1 MSRTIPHL
9 RMLLKLMRS
18 QRGTFAPGLV
28 FVVISMISA
37 LGYPYAIRLTIDE
50 GIGGGQPERI
60 TTLAFVMLGLLVAEG
75 VATLGRDYLFNLG
88 AERLCADLRHKTF
101 EHLLRQDISFFDRRT
116 TGELSARLWT
126 DIPNLQRVLG
136 DELSD
141 GLRFALWAIGGT
153 ALLFY
158 TSPLLSLLVFIA
170 VPAMVVAASALGNR
184 VRRFSAA
191 AQQASSETGAIAEEC
206 LAGIRTVRAF
216 SQEPAEV
223 ARHQGQLAKYVE
235 AVRRRILA
243 AAALTGLNF
252 MIAESA
258 ALIAL
263 WVGGLMIVDGRL
275 TSGALIS
282 FILYAFL
289 VARGYRNASTFWAD
303 GLRGLGATEWI
314 FELLDR
320 QPSLALHGGERPA
333 RVAGRLTFEGIHFKY
348 PTRPEVDA
356 LAGVDLAIET
366 GEMIAF
372 VGRSGSGKTTL
383 LNLLMRFYDPTRGRV
398 LLDGRDIRQID
409 PSWLRSQM
417 GMVLQEPVLF
427 SRSIAENV
435 RYGKPDAGD
444 ADVRTA
450 AAIAQADGFIAALPD
465 GYATAVGDRGVQL
478 SGGQRQRIAIARA
491 IVRRPPILLLDEAT
505 SALDAE
511 SESLVQ
517 QAVRRLDYRPT
528 TVIVAHRLSTVVN
541 VDRVVVLDAG
551 RIVAVGTHQVLLQT
565 CDLYRQLVETQLVAA

>member
-1 MSRTIPHL
+1 M
-9 RMLLKLMRS
+9 
-18 QRGTFAPGLV
+18 
-28 FVVISMISA
+28 
-37 LGYPYAIRLTIDE
+37 
-50 GIGGGQPERI
+50 
-60 TTLAFVMLGLLVAEG
+60 
-75 VATLGRDYLFNLG
+75 
-88 AERLCADLRHKTF
+88 
-101 EHLLRQDISFFDRRT
+101 
-116 TGELSARLWT
+116 
-126 DIPNLQRVLG
+126 
-136 DELSD
+136 
-141 GLRFALWAIGGT
+141 
-153 ALLFY
+153 
-158 TSPLLSLLVFIA
+158 
-170 VPAMVVAASALGNR
+170 
-184 VRRFSAA
+184 
-191 AQQASSETGAIAEEC
+191 
-206 LAGIRTVRAF
+206 
-216 SQEPAEV
+216 
-223 ARHQGQLAKYVE
+223 
-235 AVRRRILA
+235 
-243 AAALTGLNF
+243 
-252 MIAESA
+252 
-258 ALIAL
+258 
-263 WVGGLMIVDGRL
+263 
-275 TSGALIS
+275 
-282 FILYAFL
+282 
-289 VARGYRNASTFWAD
+289 
-303 GLRGLGATEWI
+303 
-314 FELLDR
+314 
-320 QPSLALHGGERPA
+320 ALHGGERPA

-450 AAIAQADGFIAALPD
+450 AAIAQAEGFVAALPD

-565 CDLYRQLVETQLVAA
+565 CDLYRQLVETQLVASVRMRRVRHHERCR